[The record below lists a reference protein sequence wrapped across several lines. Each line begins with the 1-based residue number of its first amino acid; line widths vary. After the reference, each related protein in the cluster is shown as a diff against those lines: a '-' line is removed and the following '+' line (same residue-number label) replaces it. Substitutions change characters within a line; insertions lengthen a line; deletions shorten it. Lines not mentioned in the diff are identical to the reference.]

1 MKILSE
7 KQVLLFQLH
16 VNGVEF
22 IIFRYEIQPAN
33 DINFGALLINN
44 KKEGQSR
51 FEIHN
56 RGEFDFKFIISKMQK
71 EDKPGGRGNRP

>member
-1 MKILSE
+1 MIKIS
-7 KQVLLFQLH
+7 LLHL
-16 VNGVEF
+16 
-22 IIFRYEIQPAN
+22 RYEIQPAN
-33 DINFGALLINN
+33 DINFGSLLINN

-71 EDKPGGRGNRP
+71 EDKQAGGRGNRP

>member
-1 MKILSE
+1 MALKEE
-7 KQVLLFQLH
+7 KFCKNQLFY
-16 VNGVEF
+16 NC
-22 IIFRYEIQPAN
+22 RYEIQPAN

-71 EDKPGGRGNRP
+71 EDKATGGRGNRP